1 MTCQTYLKWNPTK
14 AFYQKFDEG
23 VVKRL
28 KDKESSYDDNERKSA
43 FQTIAIELNKQSKQ
57 TNNKNQVMT

>member
-1 MTCQTYLKWNPTK
+1 MIYQSLLKVESNKGVLLEIWRS
-14 AFYQKFDEG
+14 

-57 TNNKNQVMT
+57 TNNKN